1 MTTNQMKTYT
11 IHYSHSVND
20 YYTLEASSPEEAEEM
35 FYDEF
40 DGMAE
45 LIHIWKTTEVE
56 D

>member
-11 IHYSHSVND
+11 IHYAHSVNE
-20 YYTLEASSPEEAEEM
+20 YYTVEASSPEEAEDL

-40 DGMAE
+40 DGTE
-45 LIHIWKTTEVE
+45 RIHIWNTTEVE